1 MNDIKRNAQDNE
13 GTLFV
18 GILDDGRQCWYCGI
32 RYFGHPCLLICDG
45 NCDKAWGM
53 NQRPVAYNVDGVYIR
68 MDYPDEIDDD
78 SFDEDDRCYLADGE
92 LGDAPAYPGSFEGKD
107 GKPIE
112 HQDRLN
118 KWCCRECERSGM
130 LKYSES
136 IEVRDLSKRFY
147 NCAPHVR
154 EDGEGIV

>member
-13 GTLFV
+13 GTLFIGV
-18 GILDDGRQCWYCGI
+18 LDDGRQCWYRGI

-45 NCDKAWGM
+45 NCEKAWGM
-53 NQRPVAYNVDGVYIR
+53 NQRPSAYNVDGVYVR
-68 MDYPDEIDDD
+68 MDYPDEDDC
-78 SFDEDDRCYLADGE
+78 CYLADDE
-92 LGDAPAYPGSFEGKD
+92 LGDAPIYPGSFEGSD

-112 HQDRLN
+112 YQDRLN
-118 KWCCRECERSGM
+118 KWCCRECERSEM
-130 LKYSES
+130 LKYSEP

-154 EDGEGIV
+154 KDDEKAE